1 MYTNET
7 SAGQGFH
14 AEHTALLR
22 AAGTHM
28 PQQVSALDGI
38 QRTLGGRQVPGTAFA
53 NVAGSPA
60 ATSGHQN
67 NISDGVRRLLD
78 AMGRLRDV
86 IGGVRESD
94 DGYRGFDRDNAGR
107 IDEQGERVQQAQAQA
122 QTGPVSQNGWPVN
135 PPRGMRTVPGTNV
148 RLNVANGPAG
158 DVLMHVAQ
166 QVHNRVENIELDH
179 PTEHVDDDWGYAE
192 RNVRGS
198 NAISNHASATAID
211 LNAGRHDLG
220 ARGTYTPAQVT
231 EIHSILGEVD
241 GVVRWGGDYTGRLD
255 EMHFEINATPEEVA
269 RVAERLRN
277 AAAGQQ

>member
-1 MYTNET
+1 MYHPSS

-14 AEHTALLR
+14 AENAALLS
-22 AAGTHM
+22 AADQHM

-38 QRTLGGRQVPGTAFA
+38 QQTLGGRQVPGTAFA

-60 ATSGHQN
+60 ATSGHQS

-86 IGGVRESD
+86 IGGVRESN
-94 DGYRGFDRDNAGR
+94 DGYRQFDQNNAGR
-107 IDEQGERVQQAQAQA
+107 INEQGERVQLAQAQA
-122 QTGPVSQNGWPVN
+122 DGPVSQNGWPVN
-135 PPRGMRTVPGTNV
+135 PARGSRTVAGTNV
-148 RLNVANGPAG
+148 RLNVADGPAG
-158 DVLMHVAQ
+158 DVLMHVAA

-179 PTEHVDDDWGYAE
+179 PTENVNDDWGYAE

-198 NAISNHASATAID
+198 SAISNHASATAID
-211 LNAGRHDLG
+211 LNAGRHVLG
-220 ARGTYTPAQVT
+220 ERGTFTPAQVT

-255 EMHFEINATPEEVA
+255 EMHFEINATPEAVA